1 MTSIATKLNSRLHES
16 LPSIKAYDHRLHTLN
31 AWWEKITL
39 IGKINSQN
47 VAASILEE
55 MHHTK
60 NTFSELQSRLISI
73 LVSEQIEKR
82 TAENEKIASVAI
94 DLLIRNLFERTAD
107 VGFLSTDDDIRK
119 FILQNNYQNE
129 HLGNMEERLREYA
142 AKYSVY
148 NEIVILD
155 TKGKVLAHLD
165 ETNDIGVCSDALIA
179 KTLKDPN
186 NYVETFGP
194 SDIQKNTPHSLIY
207 SQCIK
212 ETDDVRS
219 PVIGVLCLCFKFDDE
234 MDGIFKQLLASE
246 HDSTLMI
253 LDNKNN
259 VIASSSPSI
268 FSIGT
273 KVPMEHASDLLRFK
287 NKDYVGNKAIT
298 SGYQGFSGLG
308 WSGLIVTPLSTAF
321 ENNSQDVIEHETSP
335 STSTSNVLFSDEIQ
349 DILKLSKRVEGD
361 LALIV
366 LNGIIASARQNAV
379 EFMPVLSEVRNIGT
393 EIASIFSI
401 SIDNLQSTVIASRM
415 NNTKSSAMLA
425 VDLMDRNLYERANDC
440 RWWALTN
447 LFQTALVS
455 AAEVNKNQAQ
465 LTSILKNINDL
476 YTVYTNLY
484 LYDASGTVVAVSNSD
499 YHYLVGTELA
509 ANSGCVDALKLKDT
523 QHYSVSDFV
532 PIEQYSNRPTY
543 IYNAA
548 IKDKT
553 NNKAIGGIGIVFDS
567 EPEFKAMLD
576 DSMPHIEDKSVVPFG
591 YFCQKDGLII
601 SATEHAPQNVCENI
615 AVNENE
621 LMLENGRQTSSIMQY
636 QGKCYVVGIAA
647 SNGYRE
653 YKTTNDYQNDIV
665 AVTFIPC

>member
-1 MTSIATKLNSRLHES
+1 MKSIAIKLNSRLHES

-31 AWWEKITL
+31 NWWDKINL

-60 NTFSELQSRLISI
+60 NTFSELQSRLISN

-82 TAENEKIASVAI
+82 TAENEKIACVAI

-119 FILQNNYQNE
+119 FILQDNYNNE
-129 HLGNMEERLREYA
+129 PLSTIRERLREYA

-155 TKGKVLAHLD
+155 TKGKVLANLD
-165 ETNDIGVCSDALIA
+165 EHNNIEFCSDELIT
-179 KTLKDPN
+179 KTLQDPE
-186 NYVETFGP
+186 NYVETFGL

-212 ETDDVRS
+212 ETDENGSR
-219 PVIGVLCLCFKFDDE
+219 VIGVLCLCFKFDDE
-234 MDGIFKQLLASE
+234 MEGIFKQLLAAE
-246 HDSTLMI
+246 LDSTLMI
-253 LDNKNN
+253 LDNKNKI
-259 VIASSSPSI
+259 IASSSPSV
-268 FSIGT
+268 FTVGT
-273 KVPMEHASDLLRFK
+273 RISMDQPVDLLRFK
-287 NKDYVGNKAIT
+287 NKDYIGNKAVT
-298 SGYQGFSGLG
+298 SGYQGFTGLG

-321 ENNSQDVIEHETSP
+321 ESNNQGSVKNETHSIR
-335 STSTSNVLFSDEIQ
+335 STSNTFFSDDIQ
-349 DILKLSKRVEGD
+349 NILKLSKKVEGD

-401 SIDNLQSTVIASRM
+401 SIDNLQSTVITSRM
-415 NNTKSSAMLA
+415 NNAKSSAMLA

-455 AAEVNKNQAQ
+455 ASETHKNQTQ

-484 LYDASGTVVAVSNSD
+484 LYDAAGIVVAVSNSD
-499 YHYLVGTELA
+499 NQHLVGTELA
-509 ANSGCVDALKLKDT
+509 ANSGCFDALKLKDT
-523 QHYSVSDFV
+523 QQYSVSEFV
-532 PIEQYSNRPTY
+532 PVKQYNNRPTY
-543 IYNAA
+543 IYNAT
-548 IKDKT
+548 IKNKT

-567 EPEFKAMLD
+567 APEFKAMLD
-576 DSMPHIEDKSVVPFG
+576 DSMPHIEDKSVTPFG
-591 YFCQKDGLII
+591 YFCQRDGLII
-601 SATEHAPQNVCENI
+601 SSTTHAPER
-615 AVNENE
+615 VNDSISLPEIE
-621 LMLENGRQTSSIMQY
+621 LALANGEQTSKIMEY
-636 QGKCYVVGIAA
+636 QGKCYVVGIAV

-653 YKTTNDYQNDIV
+653 YKTTNDYQNDIF
-665 AVTFIPC
+665 ALIFIPC